1 MDDSHQDSSFGWA
14 PPRKGLINHYRVAL
28 TVDSGSNNPIVNSMQ
43 YGGLP
48 YFALEFRRC
57 PFSDDDS
64 IHYRCPSV
72 IRGQNPSRPNRVP
85 DGLELEAVADGVKAL
100 GFFRKP
106 VGPLSR

>member
-28 TVDSGSNNPIVNSMQ
+28 TVDSGSYNPIVNSMQ

-48 YFALEFRRC
+48 HFTLKFGCC
-57 PFSDDDS
+57 PRTDDDP

-72 IRGQNPSRPNRVP
+72 
-85 DGLELEAVADGVKAL
+85 
-100 GFFRKP
+100 
-106 VGPLSR
+106 